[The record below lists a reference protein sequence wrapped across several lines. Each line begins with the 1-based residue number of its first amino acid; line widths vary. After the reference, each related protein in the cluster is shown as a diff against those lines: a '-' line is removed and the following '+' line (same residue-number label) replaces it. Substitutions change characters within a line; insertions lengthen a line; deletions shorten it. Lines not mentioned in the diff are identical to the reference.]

1 MGNKKRKEQ
10 GSLEKV
16 AQKKSKM
23 VEAAAK
29 DMVAKDA
36 TLMELEMS

>member
-23 VEAAAK
+23 VEAAAMGGK
-29 DMVAKDA
+29 RCNSDGA
-36 TLMELEMS
+36 